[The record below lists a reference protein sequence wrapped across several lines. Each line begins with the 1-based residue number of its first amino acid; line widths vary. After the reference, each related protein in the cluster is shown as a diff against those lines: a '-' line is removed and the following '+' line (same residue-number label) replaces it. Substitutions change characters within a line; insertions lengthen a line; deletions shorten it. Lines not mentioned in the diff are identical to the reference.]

1 LNWIVVD
8 WKYSGVLIVIL
19 PPRLE
24 SAYAAEK
31 VNVICERAPT
41 WLVLAST
48 MSSSKAS
55 ATAEMSLALK

>member
-1 LNWIVVD
+1 
-8 WKYSGVLIVIL
+8 L